1 MASTHD
7 PDTNQ
12 TSLGD
17 LTVRKLW
24 DLQRE
29 LKKAESMTS
38 DLASCLKHAAENLR
52 GPVHG
57 ILKDLKGAVSVTSE
71 LMYLTDGRISDIVE
85 VLCHHCNNEDR
96 IQVVQYPS
104 GVRTDLA
111 LSPSANEPSL
121 KMLFSDPETPK
132 SEGHFECHDPIFFLS
147 PLMAKEVDF
156 FIEGTTVEERS
167 IIQTLAIS
175 HQMFEKLD
183 KTLLTRFTALKAVI
197 VVAEIPTDNNP
208 KRSQQVVLQLIPP
221 TTSRNNVPS
230 DAEAF
235 RIKAENQL
243 DQIRV
248 ENDAWPA
255 GRVGLAVAWVERDG
269 KLMATEFPFDTYTYL
284 KKKKTEEEDQQDIF
298 NSVEDDLE
306 PDFDDNESAA
316 DEAEEEDSEQTP
328 GGDGNSREANGPDQ
342 ISDRFGTLDIG
353 RSLEELHVPAGAKVD
368 EETMRKIVEADR
380 KFDERNKK
388 AEIKE
393 AKAKRAKV
401 ADEEGW

>member
-1 MASTHD
+1 
-7 PDTNQ
+7 
-12 TSLGD
+12 
-17 LTVRKLW
+17 
-24 DLQRE
+24 
-29 LKKAESMTS
+29 
-38 DLASCLKHAAENLR
+38 
-52 GPVHG
+52 
-57 ILKDLKGAVSVTSE
+57 
-71 LMYLTDGRISDIVE
+71 
-85 VLCHHCNNEDR
+85 
-96 IQVVQYPS
+96 
-104 GVRTDLA
+104 
-111 LSPSANEPSL
+111 
-121 KMLFSDPETPK
+121 
-132 SEGHFECHDPIFFLS
+132 
-147 PLMAKEVDF
+147 MAKEVDF

-284 KKKKTEEEDQQDIF
+284 KKNKTEEEYQ
-298 NSVEDDLE
+298 
-306 PDFDDNESAA
+306 
-316 DEAEEEDSEQTP
+316 
-328 GGDGNSREANGPDQ
+328 
-342 ISDRFGTLDIG
+342 
-353 RSLEELHVPAGAKVD
+353 
-368 EETMRKIVEADR
+368 
-380 KFDERNKK
+380 
-388 AEIKE
+388 
-393 AKAKRAKV
+393 
-401 ADEEGW
+401 